1 MEEVAIEVMKSDNAT
16 KLFQTMAIVSLN
28 MGNLTMEVNTFK
40 NKLVMKEKE
49 KAMLREGLDKERNF
63 QKGYKHN
70 VEIQRK
76 NRVEVEQKN
85 KVFIKKLHDENE
97 ELKGSTTWL
106 KLLDEKL
113 ENLKQKVE
121 IQETIERKWTK
132 ALFLHKKQHEALDSQ
147 VKALT
152 KENKEKDN
160 VLIDLGLINLKNVF
174 LLQS

>member
-70 VEIQRK
+70 VEI
-76 NRVEVEQKN
+76 
-85 KVFIKKLHDENE
+85 
-97 ELKGSTTWL
+97 
-106 KLLDEKL
+106 
-113 ENLKQKVE
+113 
-121 IQETIERKWTK
+121 
-132 ALFLHKKQHEALDSQ
+132 
-147 VKALT
+147 
-152 KENKEKDN
+152 
-160 VLIDLGLINLKNVF
+160 
-174 LLQS
+174 